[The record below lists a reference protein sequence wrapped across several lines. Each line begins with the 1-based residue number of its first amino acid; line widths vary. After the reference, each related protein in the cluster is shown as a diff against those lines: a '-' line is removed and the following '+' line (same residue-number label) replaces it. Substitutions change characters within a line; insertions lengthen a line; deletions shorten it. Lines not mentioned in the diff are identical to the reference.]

1 MDRVIERYQSLQ
13 LKNETINLFALV
25 DGYQY
30 EQHTGIRMQHRVNI
44 NRPIFVGTEDESL
57 SVAGPWLIDMMKSSD
72 QLEEIELL
80 ERALPSVSWIITSVD
95 LEGLSQ
101 LLQLRLDVILPDG
114 RTALLRFF
122 DPRVLGKLDQI
133 MNSKQRAE
141 FFHLIDEW
149 HFVYNGQRVVTG
161 TNHA

>member
-13 LKNETINLFALV
+13 RKNETINLFALV

-44 NRPIFVGTEDESL
+44 NRPIFVGTEDEPL

-80 ERALPSVSWIITSVD
+80 DNHISRFGRIVTITP
-95 LEGLSQ
+95 
-101 LLQLRLDVILPDG
+101 I
-114 RTALLRFF
+114 A
-122 DPRVLGKLDQI
+122 
-133 MNSKQRAE
+133 A
-141 FFHLIDEW
+141 
-149 HFVYNGQRVVTG
+149 
-161 TNHA
+161 